1 MKRLALATLL
11 LLLAAF
17 VFADAYT
24 IGTGTSTASGY
35 PFNGLWDYS
44 WTKVIYTQGEI
55 NAAGLNEP
63 ASFSGIGF
71 YVGNTPNNY
80 TMEDQRVYAR
90 HTEAGLYDTADTDH
104 PDFNDFQLLFQG
116 DLTYNGGGWFYIVFS
131 SPFDWNGNQNIEF
144 LFENWDGDY
153 VTGYPTFRYTSTS
166 PDYMAVGKNQDNNF
180 PAGIVGTR
188 SYNRPNIQLVTPT
201 TTPPDAAVLVGPAD
215 GGDYAALMP
224 TLSWAPGNIWPDGYK
239 LSFGSNNPPTNI
251 LDNVDLENVT
261 SYEVTTPLNH
271 ETIYYWQVVPY
282 NNFGDADDCPVWSF
296 TTHPDGFVT
305 VGEGNQNALM
315 PFNFYYKSSLHQAL
329 YFPDELGFISG
340 TITGL
345 KLYNQFTNNI
355 TDTPVKIWM
364 GNTALTDLSGGYIPA
379 SEMSLVYDGN
389 LTLPS
394 GQNDITIQLNSPF
407 VYTPGNLVIMFLR
420 PLDAEYYSSTDYFKC
435 QTIGNNR
442 ARNTFSDSII
452 YDPMSPPAGTLTGQ
466 FPKTSFIYQ
475 SEEIINDLGI
485 VGISTPQTLVSAG
498 EVVPVTVSVKNNGSA
513 TQNTYQ
519 VKLMQVDGGEL
530 ASVAG
535 NTVASMETVD
545 VLINWTPAAAGDYD
559 VYAVVVLA
567 NDEIEQNNQSA
578 TLNINVLPEGVQV
591 VTVGEGD
598 QNARFPLDFYW
609 KNSLNQS
616 LYFADELGITSS
628 TINGIQLYNQF
639 TSNIASTPIKVWM
652 GTTQLQDLSD
662 GYIPSTQLTLVY
674 DGDMAFPSGAN
685 DVFITLQTPFQ
696 YNSGNLV
703 VMMNRPMDTAYYSS
717 SDFFKCQTIGANRA
731 RNAYSDSET
740 YDPAAPPAGTL
751 TGQFPKMSFFYGEGG
766 EQEDLVPPVNL
777 TATVSGSDVHLSWLA
792 PGTTPPPP
800 DAFEDGFETY
810 TDFALDFAPWVT
822 VDVDQSTT
830 YGMTGTD
837 WPNAYAAQA
846 YIIFNPSATTPPL
859 ATLDAHGGSKMA
871 ACFAAT
877 ASVNNDWLISPILE
891 PQAGQSFNFWARS
904 YTAQYGLERFKVGVS
919 NGGTAP
925 ANFNIISTGSYI
937 SAPEAWTLYSYDLSA
952 YAGQEVRVG
961 IQCVSDDAFF
971 FLVDDVSLGTPPSN
985 IYQGPYAGAFMGN
998 LTRTTGTPIPPVAN
1012 TTSTRDLLGYK
1023 VYRDGVLINT
1033 INNAGTLVYD
1043 DLGLDIGTYSYT
1055 VTAVYTSGE
1064 SEPAGPV
1071 TATVAPALDP
1081 PTNLTAEV
1089 VGANTVELNWTAPG
1103 DVPPPP
1109 EGQWITWC
1117 NDVLGN
1123 SVGTGG
1129 VVTFDV
1135 AHRFTQADLASVA
1148 GGTITQVK
1156 FVPNHEACVYTV
1168 KVWTGGSASNAGT
1181 LVSSQVVPTFT
1192 INQWNTVVLN
1202 TPVPIPT
1209 TGDVYIGYESN
1220 TQGGHPAGCDAGPPI
1235 EGKGNMMYFQG
1246 EWDTL
1251 TNLAS
1256 SLTYNWLIETYV
1268 GSGANLRKIELAP
1281 IVEAPRPVY
1290 PKASLSVVHTEVTPQ
1305 HTQLRN
1311 HTGFK
1316 VYRDGNLIH
1325 TITNPATTT
1334 YSDAGLALGTYSYT
1348 VTAVY
1353 AAGESEPAGPATATI
1368 HGETAPPINLTAD
1381 VEGRDVTLNWESP
1394 EAPQQGEWITWC
1406 NDVLG
1411 NSIGTGGAA
1420 TFAVAHR
1427 FTQADLASVAGG
1439 TISQLRFVP
1448 NEQNCVYTA
1457 KVWTGGSASNAGT
1470 LVSSQLVPNFILDEW
1485 NTVVLNTPVPIPT
1498 TGDVY
1503 IGYEAATQTGYPAG
1517 CDAGPPIEGK
1527 GNMMYLNGAW
1537 DTLTNIAASLTYNWL
1552 IETFVAT
1559 GSGMKNIPLTPI
1571 VEAPQITMDRAVFDV
1586 MHKDLPAS
1594 DRAVAGF
1601 KVYRDNVLIATLN
1614 DPLATTYTELEV
1626 PNGTYTY
1633 GVSAVHTTGESPQAT
1648 IQVTVDLQMAEV
1660 VFEDGFENYDDFAT
1674 LFAPWTLLDVDLSE
1688 TYGFSDI
1695 QFPNSGSAFAYI
1707 IFNPSATV
1715 PPITGLDPHAG
1726 SKMAASFAAVNP
1738 PNNDWMITPRIQMGT
1753 GSAIKFYARSH
1764 TTTYGLERFRVGV
1777 SLLPTIVQQ
1786 GFQWVNGAFSEAP
1799 ANWTEYIFD
1808 LSAYD
1813 NQAVRIA
1820 IRCISDD
1827 SFVFYV
1833 DDFSVH
1839 SDGGYLVSSD
1849 DTGIPAISTNLQ
1861 DNYPNPFNP
1870 ETTIRYSLR
1879 EAGPVS
1885 IQIYNLKG
1893 QLVNTLVNEAKEAG
1907 NHSVVWNGKDKN
1919 NRSVSSGVYY
1929 YKMNAGKYSSTKK
1942 MILMK

>member
-961 IQCVSDDAFF
+961 IQCVSDDAF
-971 FLVDDVSLGTPPSN
+971 
-985 IYQGPYAGAFMGN
+985 
-998 LTRTTGTPIPPVAN
+998 
-1012 TTSTRDLLGYK
+1012 
-1023 VYRDGVLINT
+1023 
-1033 INNAGTLVYD
+1033 
-1043 DLGLDIGTYSYT
+1043 
-1055 VTAVYTSGE
+1055 
-1064 SEPAGPV
+1064 
-1071 TATVAPALDP
+1071 
-1081 PTNLTAEV
+1081 
-1089 VGANTVELNWTAPG
+1089 
-1103 DVPPPP
+1103 
-1109 EGQWITWC
+1109 
-1117 NDVLGN
+1117 
-1123 SVGTGG
+1123 
-1129 VVTFDV
+1129 
-1135 AHRFTQADLASVA
+1135 
-1148 GGTITQVK
+1148 
-1156 FVPNHEACVYTV
+1156 
-1168 KVWTGGSASNAGT
+1168 
-1181 LVSSQVVPTFT
+1181 
-1192 INQWNTVVLN
+1192 
-1202 TPVPIPT
+1202 
-1209 TGDVYIGYESN
+1209 
-1220 TQGGHPAGCDAGPPI
+1220 
-1235 EGKGNMMYFQG
+1235 
-1246 EWDTL
+1246 
-1251 TNLAS
+1251 
-1256 SLTYNWLIETYV
+1256 
-1268 GSGANLRKIELAP
+1268 
-1281 IVEAPRPVY
+1281 
-1290 PKASLSVVHTEVTPQ
+1290 
-1305 HTQLRN
+1305 
-1311 HTGFK
+1311 
-1316 VYRDGNLIH
+1316 
-1325 TITNPATTT
+1325 
-1334 YSDAGLALGTYSYT
+1334 
-1348 VTAVY
+1348 
-1353 AAGESEPAGPATATI
+1353 
-1368 HGETAPPINLTAD
+1368 
-1381 VEGRDVTLNWESP
+1381 
-1394 EAPQQGEWITWC
+1394 
-1406 NDVLG
+1406 
-1411 NSIGTGGAA
+1411 
-1420 TFAVAHR
+1420 
-1427 FTQADLASVAGG
+1427 
-1439 TISQLRFVP
+1439 
-1448 NEQNCVYTA
+1448 
-1457 KVWTGGSASNAGT
+1457 
-1470 LVSSQLVPNFILDEW
+1470 
-1485 NTVVLNTPVPIPT
+1485 
-1498 TGDVY
+1498 
-1503 IGYEAATQTGYPAG
+1503 
-1517 CDAGPPIEGK
+1517 
-1527 GNMMYLNGAW
+1527 
-1537 DTLTNIAASLTYNWL
+1537 
-1552 IETFVAT
+1552 
-1559 GSGMKNIPLTPI
+1559 
-1571 VEAPQITMDRAVFDV
+1571 
-1586 MHKDLPAS
+1586 
-1594 DRAVAGF
+1594 
-1601 KVYRDNVLIATLN
+1601 
-1614 DPLATTYTELEV
+1614 
-1626 PNGTYTY
+1626 
-1633 GVSAVHTTGESPQAT
+1633 
-1648 IQVTVDLQMAEV
+1648 
-1660 VFEDGFENYDDFAT
+1660 
-1674 LFAPWTLLDVDLSE
+1674 
-1688 TYGFSDI
+1688 
-1695 QFPNSGSAFAYI
+1695 
-1707 IFNPSATV
+1707 
-1715 PPITGLDPHAG
+1715 
-1726 SKMAASFAAVNP
+1726 
-1738 PNNDWMITPRIQMGT
+1738 
-1753 GSAIKFYARSH
+1753 
-1764 TTTYGLERFRVGV
+1764 
-1777 SLLPTIVQQ
+1777 
-1786 GFQWVNGAFSEAP
+1786 
-1799 ANWTEYIFD
+1799 
-1808 LSAYD
+1808 
-1813 NQAVRIA
+1813 
-1820 IRCISDD
+1820 
-1827 SFVFYV
+1827 
-1833 DDFSVH
+1833 
-1839 SDGGYLVSSD
+1839 
-1849 DTGIPAISTNLQ
+1849 
-1861 DNYPNPFNP
+1861 
-1870 ETTIRYSLR
+1870 
-1879 EAGPVS
+1879 
-1885 IQIYNLKG
+1885 
-1893 QLVNTLVNEAKEAG
+1893 
-1907 NHSVVWNGKDKN
+1907 
-1919 NRSVSSGVYY
+1919 
-1929 YKMNAGKYSSTKK
+1929 
-1942 MILMK
+1942 